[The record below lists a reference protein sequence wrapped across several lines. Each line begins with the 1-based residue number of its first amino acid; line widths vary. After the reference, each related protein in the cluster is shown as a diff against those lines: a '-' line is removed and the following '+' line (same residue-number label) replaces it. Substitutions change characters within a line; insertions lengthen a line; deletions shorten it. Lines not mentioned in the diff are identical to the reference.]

1 MKTKQYVLRI
11 LISLIAFFLFAQCSN
26 TGTNRTSAACR
37 NQCLVEQSLCY
48 LVTTQGGALR
58 SAEPNLTCQFLF
70 VSCLSGCDAT
80 KRYTSSSRSSSRS
93 SSSSGGGRSGGGS
106 SGGGSSGGGSSGGGH
121 GGSGH

>member
-1 MKTKQYVLRI
+1 MKGEWFMLRI
-11 LISLIAFFLFAQCSN
+11 FFSLLVLFLFAQCSN
-26 TGTNRTSAACR
+26 VGTYRSSAACR

-48 LVTTQGGALR
+48 LVTTQGAAVK
-58 SAEPNLTCQFLF
+58 SFEPNVTCQFLF
-70 VSCLSGCDAT
+70 LSCVSSCDST
-80 KRYTSSSRSSSRS
+80 KRSSSTSRSSSR

>member
-1 MKTKQYVLRI
+1 MKTRQYVLRI

-58 SAEPNLTCQFLF
+58 SAEPNLTCQKTLTQGKVQ
-70 VSCLSGCDAT
+70 VSFSVHHEDSV
-80 KRYTSSSRSSSRS
+80 KK
-93 SSSSGGGRSGGGS
+93 
-106 SGGGSSGGGSSGGGH
+106 
-121 GGSGH
+121 